1 MLFSRVMMVLLFIKI
16 ILFCRCNSCAMT
28 RARRLAIDGEIW
40 ISRIEGWRS
49 YLFCLS
55 WQSKYF
61 PSLVVFQILFLVF
74 SSRAA
79 IWRSFLQRR
88 CKQIAHMATGA
99 VVCALNSNAKPYYVF
114 SEIVDILSD
123 PEDDAKW

>member
-1 MLFSRVMMVLLFIKI
+1 MVKFGFHESKVGGAIFSVYLGKANIFRRWLFFKILL
-16 ILFCRCNSCAMT
+16 
-28 RARRLAIDGEIW
+28 
-40 ISRIEGWRS
+40 
-49 YLFCLS
+49 
-55 WQSKYF
+55 
-61 PSLVVFQILFLVF
+61 LVF